1 MSPRATCSLTGEVP
15 EGCTANDDGTPAR
28 CSYCAR
34 SVDHVAVLPLAQRP
48 ELEERIRV
56 GLSGE
61 MWVGL
66 CAYCVLAIAEALAA
80 AHAREK
86 VPA

>member
-1 MSPRATCSLTGEVP
+1 MSPAFTTTFRVITR
-15 EGCTANDDGTPAR
+15 NDDGTPAR

-34 SVDHVAVLPLAQRP
+34 AVTHVAVLPLEQRP

-66 CAYCVLAIAEALAA
+66 CAHCVLVIAKALAA
-80 AHAREK
+80 AAQA
-86 VPA
+86 VP